1 MMRVWSCLET
11 QHDWWLVSLAACVCY
26 LTSFGAAT
34 LLQRARSVASKA
46 RVAWLMIAGL
56 VTGGGVWATHFIG
69 MLAYSPGFPLQY
81 DLAITAFSL
90 VAAVAIITAGFAQ
103 ALYGGPRWGALIGG
117 ATVGVG
123 IVCMHFI
130 GMASLRI
137 PAMIVWLPDLVTA
150 SIMLAVAFCCAALWF
165 AEHGKG
171 AGKAT
176 WTACLLTLAIFGHHF
191 VAMSAIGLVRVSTSN
206 DAPPTMSPVVLSI
219 AVAALAAAIVAA
231 ALIGAVVDRRN
242 RLMTDVRNMQLDTA
256 LNNMAQGLCMFGPD
270 GALQLW
276 NESYL
281 NLYGIAA
288 DRVVAGM
295 KIEQLFELHRAIGME
310 IKDIEKHSS
319 ELKRAIKGRT
329 AASLNKEL
337 SDGRTIH
344 VTYRPMSNGGWVT
357 THEDITERKATEARI
372 AFLALHDPVTGL
384 PNRAS
389 FYAHLRETVG
399 QARAQQNSFAL
410 ARIDI
415 DHLKEVN
422 DVFGQAAGDAV
433 LCAFA
438 RKLEETCNCGF
449 LARPGGDEF
458 VIVSFAGAATH
469 PGEQI
474 FAQLSGM
481 LDNEFKY
488 NDKLIQIG
496 CTIGVSIYPQ
506 DGTDAETL
514 IANADA
520 ALYRAK
526 CGDRGTIRFF
536 EAAMDRQV
544 RERRSLRRDLAV
556 ALEQGQFELYYQPQ
570 STTDG
575 DLVAFEALLRWHHP
589 ERGMV
594 SPSVFIPIAEETGL
608 IWAIDEWVLRNACRE
623 AASWPKHISVAVNL
637 SPVDFQTGDVPD
649 MLMTVLLETG
659 LNPKRLEIEI
669 TEGVLIVDFAR
680 AITLLRRIKNLGVRV
695 AMDDFGT
702 GYSSLS
708 YLQSFPFDKIKI
720 DRTFIGKLE
729 NNPQTAAII
738 HAIIGLGRSLKL
750 PVIAEG
756 VENKAQL
763 DFLAAEGCAEIQGYL
778 MGQPQPIAYYQN
790 VIDGDAVNVSL
801 RQTG

>member
-11 QHDWWLVSLAACVCY
+11 QHDWWLVFLATCVCY
-26 LTSFGAAT
+26 LTSFAAAT
-34 LLQRARSVASKA
+34 LLQRARSVDSKA
-46 RVAWLMIAGL
+46 RVAWLLIAGL
-56 VTGGGVWATHFIG
+56 VTGGGVWSTHLVG
-69 MLAYSPGFPLQY
+69 MLAYSPGFPVQY
-81 DLAITAFSL
+81 DLAVTALSL
-90 VAAVAIITAGFAQ
+90 IAVIVIITAGFAQ
-103 ALYGGPRWGALIGG
+103 ALYGGQRWRAPIGG
-117 ATVGVG
+117 VTVGIG
-123 IVCMHFI
+123 IVCMHFLGI
-130 GMASLRI
+130 ASLRI
-137 PAMIVWLPDLVTA
+137 PAEIVWMPDLVVA
-150 SIMLAVAFCCAALWF
+150 SILLGVAPACAALWI
-165 AEHGKG
+165 AEHGKD

-176 WTACLLTLAIFGHHF
+176 WTACLLTLAIVAHHF

-206 DAPPTMSPVVLSI
+206 DPVPMMSSVTLSL
-219 AVAALAAAIVAA
+219 AVAAFAAAIVAA

-242 RLMTDVRNMQLDTA
+242 RLISDLRNAQLDTA

-270 GALQLW
+270 RGLQLW

-281 NLYGIAA
+281 QLYGFAA
-288 DRVVAGM
+288 DRVAAGGG
-295 KIEQLFELHRAIGME
+295 IEQLFELHRAIGAG
-310 IKDIEKHSS
+310 IKDIDKHLL
-319 ELKRAIKGRT
+319 ELRRAIKVGVPVT
-329 AASLNKEL
+329 LLKEL
-337 SDGRTIH
+337 VDGRTIH
-344 VTYRPMSNGGWVT
+344 VTYRPMANGGWVA
-357 THEDITERKATEARI
+357 THDDITERMQTEAKV

-389 FYAHLRETVG
+389 FYAHLRDTVS
-399 QARAQQNSFAL
+399 QAKAQQKTFAL
-410 ARIDI
+410 IRIDI

-438 RKLEETCNCGF
+438 RKLEETCHCGF

-458 VIVSFAGAATH
+458 VIVSHTSAA
-469 PGEQI
+469 PNARGICE
-474 FAQLSGM
+474 QLSGM
-481 LDNEFKY
+481 LDNEFDY
-488 NDKLIQIG
+488 NGKPIQIG
-496 CTIGVSIYPQ
+496 CTIGVSIYPL

-514 IANADA
+514 IANSDV

-526 CGDRGTIRFF
+526 CEDRGTIRLF

-544 RERRSLRRDLAV
+544 RERRSLQRDLAI

-575 DLVAFEALLRWHHP
+575 DVVAFEALLRWHHP

-594 SPSVFIPIAEETGL
+594 SPAVFIPIAEETGL
-608 IWAIDEWVLRNACRE
+608 IWAIDEWVMRNACRE
-623 AASWPKHISVAVNL
+623 AASWPNHISVAINL
-637 SPVDFQTGDVPD
+637 SPVDFQTGDVPA
-649 MLMTVLLETG
+649 MLMAVLLETG

-669 TEGVLIVDFAR
+669 TEGVLIGDFAR
-680 AITLLRRIKNLGVRV
+680 AITLLRGIKNLGVRV

-720 DRTFIGKLE
+720 DRTFIGMLE

-738 HAIIGLGRSLKL
+738 HAIIGLGRSLEL

-756 VENKAQL
+756 VENKVQL

-778 MGQPQPIAYYQN
+778 MGRPQPIGFYQN
-790 VIDGDAVNVSL
+790 IIHREPIDKTV
-801 RQTG
+801 RRTG